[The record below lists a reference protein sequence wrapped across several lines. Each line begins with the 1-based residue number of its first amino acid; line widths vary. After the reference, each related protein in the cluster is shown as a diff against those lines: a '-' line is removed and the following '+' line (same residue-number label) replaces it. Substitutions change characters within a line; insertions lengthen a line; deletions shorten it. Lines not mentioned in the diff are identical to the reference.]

1 MRFFHSIRWR
11 VQFWYGGLLLLVLAG
26 FGFTALNLQRTNQ
39 FTRADRELEQRM
51 GMIAGLVRAD
61 TNPSTSASGG
71 NPQNPPRDIH
81 NDKPLRLP
89 PQEMAFFEGPP
100 GQAFYYI
107 VWQRDGKRTMNSSSA
122 PADVP
127 RPESSQG
134 HPSFRSR
141 GTLRECFHD
150 TPDGESIL
158 IGRDYQAE
166 FDETHRFAFLLSLV
180 GGTVLLLGLA
190 GGWWIS
196 TRALRPVSDISA
208 AAARNA
214 DGDLGR
220 RIHTAD
226 TGSELGQL
234 ARNLNQTFARL
245 QAGFA
250 RQVQFTADASHELR
264 TPLSV
269 ILIQTQ
275 SALSRERSMEEYRAS
290 LQSCQRAAQR
300 MSGLMEN
307 LLMLA
312 RLDSSGPSQ
321 ARETCELDALVR
333 DAVELMRPLAESR
346 GIHLKMELAP
356 ARLCGNPDQLTLI
369 VNNLVGNAIQ
379 YNKEGGSVTVHVRIE
394 SGEVLLIVSDTG
406 MGIPSDDLPHIF
418 ERFYRVDK
426 ARSNAA
432 ENSGLGL
439 AIVKGIVEDHGGT
452 IGVTSK
458 VDKGSTFTVRLPELQ
473 A

>member
-1 MRFFHSIRWR
+1 MR
-11 VQFWYGGLLLLVLAG
+11 
-26 FGFTALNLQRTNQ
+26 N
-39 FTRADRELEQRM
+39 
-51 GMIAGLVRAD
+51 
-61 TNPSTSASGG
+61 
-71 NPQNPPRDIH
+71 
-81 NDKPLRLP
+81 
-89 PQEMAFFEGPP
+89 
-100 GQAFYYI
+100 
-107 VWQRDGKRTMNSSSA
+107 
-122 PADVP
+122 
-127 RPESSQG
+127 
-134 HPSFRSR
+134 
-141 GTLRECFHD
+141 
-150 TPDGESIL
+150 
-158 IGRDYQAE
+158 
-166 FDETHRFAFLLSLV
+166 
-180 GGTVLLLGLA
+180 
-190 GGWWIS
+190 
-196 TRALRPVSDISA
+196 
-208 AAARNA
+208 
-214 DGDLGR
+214 
-220 RIHTAD
+220 
-226 TGSELGQL
+226 
-234 ARNLNQTFARL
+234 
-245 QAGFA
+245 
-250 RQVQFTADASHELR
+250 
-264 TPLSV
+264 
-269 ILIQTQ
+269 
-275 SALSRERSMEEYRAS
+275 
-290 LQSCQRAAQR
+290 
-300 MSGLMEN
+300 LMEN